1 MTDTPKPVSLAV
13 ALEYERG
20 TRDAPRIIAKGR
32 GELARRIVEVAGEAG
47 VVIEANGPL
56 AEALASVELDEQIPI
71 ELYEAVAEII
81 GFILRASAQRHW
93 TPTAGS

>member
-1 MTDTPKPVSLAV
+1 MSDTPKPVSLAV

-20 TRDAPRIIAKGR
+20 AREAPRVIAKGR

-47 VVIEANGPL
+47 VVIEAKGPL

-81 GFILRASAQRHW
+81 GFVLRASAQRHW
-93 TPTAGS
+93 TPTES

>member
-1 MTDTPKPVSLAV
+1 MSDTPKPVSLAV
-13 ALEYERG
+13 ALEYEHG
-20 TRDAPRIIAKGR
+20 TREAPRVIAKGR

-71 ELYEAVAEII
+71 ELYEAVAEVI
-81 GFILRASAQRHW
+81 GFVLRASAQRHW
-93 TPTAGS
+93 TPTES